1 MTQDGQVINTASAS
15 LRELKTRLVLVRTKI
30 AGLDREEAT
39 VDVTVRDQQAGGIE
53 PRARGVAGHGDWMG
67 NGGEAQP
74 LDNLW
79 IQPAFFKKEL
89 LGLRVEGIG
98 VVTSFLKI
106 VRKSIRKII
115 QTTSTR

>member
-1 MTQDGQVINTASAS
+1 MAGGEYGPAVGTALSDKEGLIRSEMTQDGQVINTASAS

-74 LDNLW
+74 TDHTRGKM
-79 IQPAFFKKEL
+79 AFIKQE
-89 LGLRVEGIG
+89 GLCLR
-98 VVTSFLKI
+98 T
-106 VRKSIRKII
+106 
-115 QTTSTR
+115 